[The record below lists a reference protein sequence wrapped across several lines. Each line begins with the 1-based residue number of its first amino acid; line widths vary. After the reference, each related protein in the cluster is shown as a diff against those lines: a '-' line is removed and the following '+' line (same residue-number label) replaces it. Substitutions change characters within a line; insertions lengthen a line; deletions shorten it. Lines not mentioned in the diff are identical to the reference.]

1 MDQPT
6 KSGASFHVR
15 FWGVRGSVPTPDPQ
29 NLGFGG
35 NTPCVEVLVP
45 AGEVVILD
53 AGSGIRALGE
63 ALLARPDPPTTIH
76 IFLTHFHWDHVQGL
90 PFFAPLYDARFHI
103 HFHSM
108 RTPSEL
114 QAVLAAQMRAP
125 FFPIPFSA
133 LSATIEFHALD
144 PFETTGL
151 TLTSFPLHHPQ
162 GAVGFRIQSEGKLV
176 VYATDHEHGDTAI
189 DANLVEVS
197 RNADALIYDAQYT
210 PTEYAT
216 RHNWGHSTWLE
227 ATHVARRAGVQ
238 HLVLF
243 HHAPDRHDDA
253 VRAIVTE
260 AQAEFP
266 NTIAAQESLI
276 L

>member
-1 MDQPT
+1 MGEAT
-6 KSGASFHVR
+6 ESGASFHVR
-15 FWGVRGSVPTPDPQ
+15 FWGVRGSVPTPDAH
-29 NLGFGG
+29 NLAFGG
-35 NTPCVEVLVP
+35 NTPCVEVLGP
-45 AGEVVILD
+45 ADEVIILD

-63 ALLARPDPPTTIH
+63 SLLARPDPPTVVH

-90 PFFAPLYDARFHI
+90 PFFAPIYDPRFHI

-114 QAVLAAQMRAP
+114 QAILSAQMRAP
-125 FFPIPFSA
+125 FFPVTFA
-133 LSATIEFHALD
+133 DLSATVEFHALD
-144 PFETTGL
+144 PFQSGDL

-162 GAVGFRIQSEGKLV
+162 GAVGFHIASATKSV
-176 VYATDHEHGDTAI
+176 VYATDHEHGDAAI

-197 RNADALIYDAQYT
+197 RNANALIYDSQYT

-227 ATHVARRAGVQ
+227 ATHVARRANVQ
-238 HLVLF
+238 QLVLF

-253 VRAIVTE
+253 IRAIVAE

-266 NTIAAQESLI
+266 ATIAAQESLT